1 MVWEYIDRTKLSP
14 MMQHYVQIKE
24 QHPDCLILYRLGDFY
39 ELFFDDALV
48 GSRVLELTLT
58 GRDCGLEERCPMAGV
73 PHHVVDNYTAKL
85 VHAGY
90 KVCLVEQME
99 DPREAVGLVK
109 RGITRIVTP
118 GTVTDAENLERNE
131 HNYLLL
137 VYAYRQTLGLCY
149 VDLSTGRLE
158 ATEIAPVKRWGLTV
172 LDWVELLQPSEV
184 ILLEEAEN
192 QEINDAI
199 QEFLSGKKLFLSR
212 KPRGTV
218 HIRDL
223 HQGLSARLPGGVPSI
238 FRRHLVAQIALYA
251 LLETVYAYQEQPLE
265 HLSRVEWVTPHRYLR
280 LNAATRE
287 NLELTRNLED
297 ATVRHTLLSVLD
309 RTKTAM
315 GSRKIADWLSFPLL
329 NQEDIIARQ
338 DIVALF
344 MQELSARLTL
354 REALENVYDLERLL
368 SKLSF
373 RRGNARDL
381 LRFAQS
387 LSTLP
392 QVIATLSA
400 LEDPC
405 VALLLQGLDPLT
417 DLREHILSAI
427 VEEPPISVNEGGMI
441 RDGYSQELDDLK
453 SGGEQARSALVT
465 YEEQERER
473 SGIRNL
479 RIIYRKNQGYFLEVT
494 RSNLD
499 KIPEDYQ
506 RRQTLKNAERYT
518 TDYLEMQAN
527 RIIGSSAKVEAM
539 EFSLFQALR
548 DEVAAEA
555 VHIQRVADT
564 LADLDALLSLAQVAS
579 DHDYCRPVFVSEE
592 EPIHIVEGRHPVVSS
607 QPDVDF
613 IVNDL
618 DIGEKDNR
626 IQVIT
631 GPNMAGKSTYI
642 RQNALL
648 IIMAQ
653 MGSFVPAKS
662 CRLPIVD
669 QIFTRIGARDHL
681 AKGESTFMVEMK
693 EMADI
698 LQEATTKSFLVLD
711 EVGRGT
717 STNDGLS
724 IACAILEYL
733 SRSLPAK
740 TLFATHYHEL
750 TQLADVLPNLSNRRV
765 QIQEEAGHLV
775 FLHRVEEGSADRSY
789 GIEVARLSGMPE
801 SILARAEAILN
812 DLDQNRIDSTDQ
824 EGTFLR
830 SSSSRM
836 RDSLASSP
844 QPVDSHHETVKID
857 PLRQKL
863 QSMDINTLSPMEA
876 FMELDAFIREAKQ
889 EGEES

>member
-1 MVWEYIDRTKLSP
+1 MVWEYIDRSKLSP

-58 GRDCGLEERCPMAGV
+58 GRDCGLDERCPMAGV
-73 PHHVVDNYTAKL
+73 PHHVVDSYTAKL

-99 DPREAVGLVK
+99 DPKKAVGLVK

-118 GTVTDAENLERNE
+118 GTVTDAENLDRSE

-149 VDLSTGRLE
+149 VDLSTGRLD
-158 ATEIAPVKRWGLTV
+158 ATEIAPVKRWGMTV
-172 LDWVELLQPSEV
+172 LDWVESLQPSEV
-184 ILLEEAEN
+184 ILLDDEEN
-192 QEINDAI
+192 QETNDAV
-199 QEFLSGKKLFLSR
+199 QNFLSGRKLFLSR
-212 KPRGTV
+212 KQRGTI
-218 HIRDL
+218 HIRDI
-223 HQGLSARLPGGVPSI
+223 HQGLSERLPGGVPSV
-238 FRRHLVAQIALYA
+238 FRRHLVAQIALYS
-251 LLETVYAYQEQPLE
+251 LLETIYAYQDSPLE
-265 HLSRVEWVTPHRYLR
+265 HLSSVNWVTPHRYLR

-297 ATVRHTLLSVLD
+297 ATRRHTLLSVLD

-315 GSRKIADWLSFPLL
+315 GSRKLADWLAFPLL
-329 NQEDIIARQ
+329 DLQTIQ
-338 DIVALF
+338 
-344 MQELSARLTL
+344 ARLDVVECFVHDLSSRLLL
-354 REALENVYDLERLL
+354 REALDNVYDLERLL

-392 QVIATLSA
+392 QVISTLSS
-400 LEDPC
+400 LQEPC
-405 VALLLQGLDPLT
+405 VALLLEGLDPLT
-417 DLREHILSAI
+417 ALREHILSAI
-427 VEEPPISVNEGGMI
+427 VDEPPIAVNEGGMI
-441 RDGYSQELDDLK
+441 RDGYSKELDDLK
-453 SGGEQARSALVT
+453 CGGDEARSALVA
-465 YEEQERER
+465 YEEQERQR

-479 RIIYRKNQGYFLEVT
+479 RIIFRKNQGYFIEVT

-499 KIPEDYQ
+499 KIPDDYQ
-506 RRQTLKNAERYT
+506 RRQTLKNAERYST
-518 TDYLEMQAN
+518 PYLEMQAN
-527 RIIGSSAKVEAM
+527 RIIGSSAQVEAM
-539 EFSLFQALR
+539 EFALFEALR
-548 DEVAAEA
+548 EEVATEA
-555 VHIQRVADT
+555 VRIQRVADT
-564 LADLDALLSLAQVAS
+564 LADLDALLSLAQVA
-579 DHDYCRPVFVSEE
+579 DDYDYVRPEFVSEVD
-592 EPIHIVEGRHPVVSS
+592 PIQIVEGRHPVVSA
-607 QPDVDF
+607 QPNVDF
-613 IVNDL
+613 IPNDL
-618 DIGEKDNR
+618 DIGEDNNR

-648 IIMAQ
+648 IVMAQ

-698 LQEATTKSFLVLD
+698 LHEATENSFLVLD

-733 SRSLPAK
+733 SHTLPAK

-750 TQLADVLPNLSNRRV
+750 TELADVLPNLSNRRV
-765 QIQEEAGHLV
+765 QIEEEAGELV
-775 FLHRVEEGSADRSY
+775 FLHRVEEGAADRSY

-801 SILARAEAILN
+801 TILTRANALLLH
-812 DLDQNRIDSTDQ
+812 LDQQKIESTPQ
-824 EGTFLR
+824 EGVVLR
-830 SSSSRM
+830 SSLSFVGKDTVLPCTGEEKIAM
-836 RDSLASSP
+836 N
-844 QPVDSHHETVKID
+844 QENPVVKK
-857 PLRQKL
+857 LRTL
-863 QSMDINTLSPMEA
+863 DINTLSPLEA
-876 FMELDAFIREAKQ
+876 FMELDALIREAKQ
-889 EGEES
+889 EGDNA

>member
-1 MVWEYIDRTKLSP
+1 MVWENIDRSKLSP

-48 GSRVLELTLT
+48 GSRILELTLT
-58 GRDCGLEERCPMAGV
+58 GRDCGLDERCPMAGV
-73 PHHVVDNYTAKL
+73 PHHVVDSYTAKL
-85 VHAGY
+85 VRAGY

-109 RGITRIVTP
+109 RGITRIITP
-118 GTVTDAENLERNE
+118 GTVTDADNLERSE

-137 VYAYRQTLGLCY
+137 VYSYHQTLGLCY
-149 VDLSTGRLE
+149 ADLSTGRLE
-158 ATEIAPVKRWGLTV
+158 ATEIAPVERFALTV
-172 LDWVELLQPSEV
+172 LDWVESLQPAEV
-184 ILLEEAEN
+184 ILLDDEEN
-192 QEINDAI
+192 QEINNSI
-199 QEFLSGKKLFLSR
+199 HEYLSGKKVFLSR
-212 KPRGTV
+212 QNRGRI

-223 HQGLSARLPGGVPSI
+223 HEGLRDRLPGGVPSI
-238 FRRHLVAQIALYA
+238 FRHHLVAQIALYA
-251 LLETVYAYQEQPLE
+251 LLETVYAYQDKPLE
-265 HLSRVEWVTPHRYLR
+265 HLSSVAWVTPRRYLR
-280 LNAATRE
+280 MNAATRE
-287 NLELTRNLED
+287 NLELIRNLED
-297 ATVRHTLLSVLD
+297 ATRRHTLLSVLD

-315 GSRKIADWLSFPLL
+315 GSRKLADWIAFPLVDK
-329 NQEDIIARQ
+329 NAIEARQ
-338 DIVALF
+338 NVVELF
-344 MQELSARLTL
+344 THELSTRFTL

-392 QVIATLSA
+392 RIISTLSSQKN
-400 LEDPC
+400 DC
-405 VALLLQGLDPLT
+405 VSLLLEGLDPLT
-417 DLREHILSAI
+417 SLRAHILEAI
-427 VEEPPISVNEGGMI
+427 VEEPPISVNEGNMI
-441 RDGYSQELDDLK
+441 RDGYSKELDALK
-453 SGGEQARSALVT
+453 CGGEEARLALVA

-479 RIIYRKNQGYFLEVT
+479 RIVYRKNQGYFLEVT

-518 TDYLEMQAN
+518 TPYLEMQAN
-527 RIIGSSAKVEAM
+527 RIIGSSAQIEAM
-539 EFSLFQALR
+539 EFALFQALR

-555 VHIQRVADT
+555 VRIQRVADT
-564 LADLDALLSLAQVAS
+564 LADLDALLSLSQVA
-579 DHDYCRPVFVSEE
+579 DEQAYVRPIFMTEQ
-592 EPIHIVEGRHPVVSS
+592 EPIHIVDGRHPVVSA

-613 IVNDL
+613 IANDL
-618 DIGEKDNR
+618 HIGEDNNR

-662 CRLPIVD
+662 CHLPIVD

-698 LQEATTKSFLVLD
+698 LHEASTQSFLVLD

-733 SRSLPAK
+733 SQSLPAK

-750 TQLADVLPNLSNRRV
+750 TTLADSLPNLSNRRV
-765 QIQEEAGHLV
+765 QIEEEDGRLV
-775 FLHRVEEGSADRSY
+775 FLHRVEEGAADRSY

-801 SILARAEAILN
+801 EILTRAEELLFH
-812 DLDQNRIDSTDQ
+812 LDRQGTPSID
-824 EGTFLR
+824 EGTVPISAATLFAK
-830 SSSSRM
+830 
-836 RDSLASSP
+836 DASSL
-844 QPVDSHHETVKID
+844 SIAHKIEKKKEENT
-857 PLRQKL
+857 LIRKL
-863 QSMDINTLSPMEA
+863 KELDINTLSPMEA
-876 FMELDAFIREAKQ
+876 FMELDDLIREAKQ
-889 EGEES
+889 EGTSS